1 LRLTVQI
8 ATKLNRSHLVN
19 GEAAYLLPCLGRI
32 ERVVENGKEQVLSTE
47 DSTSCIHASV
57 GKAAPASPEL
67 KSETRIVVELAK
79 ATLPPNPKVPW
90 DTWADDFATIR
101 DAIEQTYPEQFK
113 DFNTRMWQ
121 PGGFHRPNPARERK
135 WKTST
140 GKANFIVPPLLTA
153 TGFEDA
159 PDRFRLM
166 TMRSN
171 DQFNTTVYGYDDR
184 FRGIEGTREVVLM
197 NKDDIARLG
206 LHDGQVVKLVS
217 DAGDGVDR
225 EVGGLRVVAF
235 DIPRGCVGGYYPE
248 CNPLIPLSHHAMYS
262 KTPAAKS
269 VPVRIVA

>member
-1 LRLTVQI
+1 
-8 ATKLNRSHLVN
+8 
-19 GEAAYLLPCLGRI
+19 
-32 ERVVENGKEQVLSTE
+32 
-47 DSTSCIHASV
+47 
-57 GKAAPASPEL
+57 
-67 KSETRIVVELAK
+67 
-79 ATLPPNPKVPW
+79 
-90 DTWADDFATIR
+90 
-101 DAIEQTYPEQFK
+101 
-113 DFNTRMWQ
+113 
-121 PGGFHRPNPARERK
+121 
-135 WKTST
+135 
-140 GKANFIVPPLLTA
+140 
-153 TGFEDA
+153 
-159 PDRFRLM
+159 
-166 TMRSN
+166 MRSN

-206 LHDGQVVKLVS
+206 LHDGQVVKLMS